1 MSRRSGTVPLL
12 AAIIAGRM
20 AKTKSSRAAS
30 VTVRILREADLH
42 NGFLETLDA
51 LRPAS
56 DLAPERAA
64 EVFRRLDGNPD
75 CVVAVAVAGGRVVGA
90 ATLLIE
96 HKFINQAGRAGH
108 IEDVAVAA
116 DQQGRGIGSALIR
129 YLLERAAEAGCYKT
143 IIDCADD
150 VVPFYERLGF
160 RRRTNGMDFRH
171 R

>member
-1 MSRRSGTVPLL
+1 MEKEVLG
-12 AAIIAGRM
+12 G
-20 AKTKSSRAAS
+20 AAS
-30 VTVRILREADLH
+30 VTVRTLRKADLG

-56 DLAPERAA
+56 ELAPERAL
-64 EVFRRLDGNPD
+64 EVFRRLERNPD
-75 CVVAVAVAGGRVVGA
+75 CVVAVAVLDGRVVGA

-116 DQQGRGIGSALIR
+116 DQQGRGIGSALVH
-129 YLLERAAEAGCYKT
+129 YLLERAAAAGCYKT
-143 IIDCADD
+143 ILDCADEL
-150 VVPFYERLGF
+150 VPFYERFGF
-160 RRRTNGMDFRH
+160 QRRANGMDFRH

>member
-1 MSRRSGTVPLL
+1 MVETSDRDGAP
-12 AAIIAGRM
+12 
-20 AKTKSSRAAS
+20 
-30 VTVRILREADLH
+30 VRVRHLREVDLH

-64 EVFRRLDGNPD
+64 EVFRRLDRNPD
-75 CVVAVAVAGGRVVGA
+75 CVVAVAEVEGRIAGA

-96 HKFINQAGRAGH
+96 HKFINQGGVAGH

-116 DQQGRGIGSALIR
+116 GQQGRGIGSALIR
-129 YLLERAAEAGCYKT
+129 YLLARAEAAGCYKT
-143 IIDCADD
+143 TLDCADG
-150 VVPFYERLGF
+150 VMPFYRRLGF

>member
-1 MSRRSGTVPLL
+1 MGT
-12 AAIIAGRM
+12 
-20 AKTKSSRAAS
+20 RARQ
-30 VTVRILREADLH
+30 VTPVRVRPLREDDLT

-56 DLAPERAA
+56 DLAQQRAA

-75 CVVAVAVAGGRVVGA
+75 CVVAVAEAGGRVVGA

-116 DQQGRGIGSALIR
+116 DRQGRGSAAR
-129 YLLERAAEAGCYKT
+129 
-143 IIDCADD
+143 
-150 VVPFYERLGF
+150 
-160 RRRTNGMDFRH
+160 
-171 R
+171 

>member
-1 MSRRSGTVPLL
+1 M
-12 AAIIAGRM
+12 
-20 AKTKSSRAAS
+20 
-30 VTVRILREADLH
+30 H

-56 DLAPERAA
+56 DLAPQRAR

-75 CVVAVAVAGGRVVGA
+75 CVVAVAEAGGSVVGA

-116 DQQGRGIGSALIR
+116 NRQGTGIGGALIR
-129 YLLERAAEAGCYKT
+129 YLLARAAEAGCYKT
-143 IIDCADD
+143 ILDCADD

>member
-1 MSRRSGTVPLL
+1 MVATSDRDGAP
-12 AAIIAGRM
+12 
-20 AKTKSSRAAS
+20 
-30 VTVRILREADLH
+30 VRVRHLREVDLH

-64 EVFRRLDGNPD
+64 EVFRRLDRNPD
-75 CVVAVAVAGGRVVGA
+75 CVVAVAEVEGRIAGA

-96 HKFINQAGRAGH
+96 HKFINQGGVAGH

-116 DQQGRGIGSALIR
+116 GQQGRGIGSALIR
-129 YLLERAAEAGCYKT
+129 YLLARAEAAGCYKT
-143 IIDCADD
+143 TLDCADG
-150 VVPFYERLGF
+150 VMPFYRRLGF

>member
-1 MSRRSGTVPLL
+1 MV
-12 AAIIAGRM
+12 
-20 AKTKSSRAAS
+20 KTSDRDGAR
-30 VTVRILREADLH
+30 VRVRPLREADLH

-56 DLAPERAA
+56 DLAPQRAR

-116 DQQGRGIGSALIR
+116 DRQGTGIGGALIR
-129 YLLERAAEAGCYKT
+129 YLLARAAEAGCYKT
-143 IIDCADD
+143 ILDCADD

-160 RRRTNGMDFRH
+160 RRHTNGMDFRH